1 MPEQNEVVKVI
12 FFVVLPVIQPVL
24 NTQRLRT
31 NAMTRLLIVLLL
43 TCLIA
48 PAWISP
54 TTHPTRSS
62 GLISA
67 EPVKLSW
74 ETLRDVTFK
83 KKWYAEE
90 SVYMLYPTFG
100 PGVQKLSG
108 KTVDITGY
116 VLPVDLESN
125 LYVLSAFPFSAC
137 FFCGGAGPE
146 SVVSLKF
153 KKSDKKFKTD
163 ERRTFRGT
171 LKLNAD
177 NIYEMNYILA
187 DAEMIEQ

>member
-1 MPEQNEVVKVI
+1 MKKITALVTLLAL
-12 FFVVLPVIQPVL
+12 FASTAFTPVIK
-24 NTQRLRT
+24 
-31 NAMTRLLIVLLL
+31 
-43 TCLIA
+43 
-48 PAWISP
+48 
-54 TTHPTRSS
+54 S
-62 GLISA
+62 GNPSVVA

-83 KKWYAEE
+83 KKWYPEE

-100 PGVQKLSG
+100 PSIQKLNG
-108 KTVDITGY
+108 KSVELTGY
-116 VLPVDLESN
+116 VLPVDIESN
-125 LYVLSAFPFSAC
+125 SYVLSAFPYSAC

-153 KKSDKKFKTD
+153 KKTGRKFKTD
-163 ERRTFRGT
+163 ERRTFTGT

-177 NIYEMNYILA
+177 NIYELNYIIA

>member
-1 MPEQNEVVKVI
+1 
-12 FFVVLPVIQPVL
+12 
-24 NTQRLRT
+24 
-31 NAMTRLLIVLLL
+31 MTRLLIALLL
-43 TCLIA
+43 VGFVA
-48 PAWISP
+48 PAFRP
-54 TTHPTRSS
+54 VTPPATRRAS
-62 GLISA
+62 GTVAPVAA

-100 PGVQKLSG
+100 QNIQKLNG
-108 KTVDITGY
+108 KPVELTGY

-125 LYVLSAFPFSAC
+125 IYVLSAFPYSAC

-177 NIYEMNYILA
+177 NIYELNYIIA
-187 DAEMIEQ
+187 DAEMIAQ

>member
-1 MPEQNEVVKVI
+1 MN
-12 FFVVLPVIQPVL
+12 
-24 NTQRLRT
+24 
-31 NAMTRLLIVLLL
+31 RLLIALLFVS
-43 TCLIA
+43 IVA
-48 PAWISP
+48 PAWIP
-54 TTHPTRSS
+54 PAGLPVTTKAPVPRSTT
-62 GLISA
+62 A
-67 EPVKLSW
+67 VEPVKLSW
-74 ETLRDVTFK
+74 EVLRDVTFK

-100 PGVQKLSG
+100 QGIQKLNG
-108 KTVDITGY
+108 KTVELTGY

-125 LYVLSAFPFSAC
+125 LYVLSAFPYSAC

-163 ERRTFRGT
+163 ERRTFHGT

-177 NIYEMNYILA
+177 NIYELNYILA
-187 DAEMIEQ
+187 DAEMVPH

>member
-1 MPEQNEVVKVI
+1 M
-12 FFVVLPVIQPVL
+12 
-24 NTQRLRT
+24 
-31 NAMTRLLIVLLL
+31 A
-43 TCLIA
+43 
-48 PAWISP
+48 
-54 TTHPTRSS
+54 
-62 GLISA
+62 A

-100 PGVQKLSG
+100 TNIQKLNG
-108 KTVDITGY
+108 KAVELTGY

-125 LYVLSAFPFSAC
+125 IYVLSAFPYSAC

-177 NIYEMNYILA
+177 NIYELNYILA
-187 DAEMIEQ
+187 DAEMVAQ

>member
-1 MPEQNEVVKVI
+1 MH
-12 FFVVLPVIQPVL
+12 
-24 NTQRLRT
+24 
-31 NAMTRLLIVLLL
+31 RLLIALFVVSLTATAFRPLLPAL
-43 TCLIA
+43 PTPVSAA
-48 PAWISP
+48 P
-54 TTHPTRSS
+54 T
-62 GLISA
+62 A

-74 ETLRDVTFK
+74 EALRDVTFK

-100 PGVQKLSG
+100 AGIQKLNG
-108 KTVDITGY
+108 KAVELTGY
-116 VLPVDLESN
+116 VLPVDLETN
-125 LYVLSAFPFSAC
+125 TYVLSAFPFSAC

-153 KKSDKKFKTD
+153 KKAGKKFKTD

-177 NIYEMNYILA
+177 NIYELNYILS
-187 DAEMIEQ
+187 DAEMIEG

>member
-1 MPEQNEVVKVI
+1 MV
-12 FFVVLPVIQPVL
+12 
-24 NTQRLRT
+24 RLLT
-31 NAMTRLLIVLLL
+31 VLIVLSF
-43 TCLIA
+43 ISVA
-48 PAWISP
+48 FRPAVLSINKSIG
-54 TTHPTRSS
+54 TTSAT
-62 GLISA
+62 A

-100 PGVQKLSG
+100 QSIHKLSG
-108 KTVDITGY
+108 KTVDLTGY
-116 VLPVDLESN
+116 ILPVDLEAN
-125 LYVLSAFPFSAC
+125 VYVLSAFPYSAC

-153 KKSDKKFKTD
+153 KKTGKKFKTD

-171 LKLNAD
+171 FKLNAD
-177 NIYEMNYILA
+177 NIYELNYILA
-187 DAEMIEQ
+187 DAELLDS

>member
-1 MPEQNEVVKVI
+1 MKKNVCFI
-12 FFVVLPVIQPVL
+12 
-24 NTQRLRT
+24 
-31 NAMTRLLIVLLL
+31 ALLGLL
-43 TCLIA
+43 TLA
-48 PAWISP
+48 AFTPAKVVSN
-54 TTHPTRSS
+54 RSVATV
-62 GLISA
+62 A

-83 KKWYAEE
+83 KKWYPEE

-100 PGVQKLSG
+100 AGIQKLSG
-108 KTVDITGY
+108 KPVELTGY
-116 VLPVDLESN
+116 VLPVDYESN
-125 LYVLSAFPFSAC
+125 LYVLSAFPYSAC

-153 KKSDKKFKTD
+153 KKNGLKFKTD

-177 NIYEMNYILA
+177 NIYELNYIIA
-187 DAEMIEQ
+187 DAEMVEQ

>member
-1 MPEQNEVVKVI
+1 MNRSIIAFLIIALTASAFRPA
-12 FFVVLPVIQPVL
+12 VLPVNIALP
-24 NTQRLRT
+24 T
-31 NAMTRLLIVLLL
+31 
-43 TCLIA
+43 A
-48 PAWISP
+48 PA
-54 TTHPTRSS
+54 T
-62 GLISA
+62 A

-74 ETLRDVTFK
+74 EALRDVTFK

-100 PGVQKLSG
+100 PSIQKLSG
-108 KTVDITGY
+108 KTVDLTGY

-125 LYVLSAFPFSAC
+125 IYVLSAFPYSAC

-171 LKLNAD
+171 FKLNAD
-177 NIYEMNYILA
+177 NLYELNYILA
-187 DAEMIEQ
+187 DAEMIGQ

>member
-1 MPEQNEVVKVI
+1 
-12 FFVVLPVIQPVL
+12 
-24 NTQRLRT
+24 
-31 NAMTRLLIVLLL
+31 MTRLLIALLL
-43 TCLIA
+43 VGFIA
-48 PAWISP
+48 PAFRPLAPP
-54 TTHPTRSS
+54 TTHRASVKPVTVA
-62 GLISA
+62 A

-100 PGVQKLSG
+100 QNIQKLNG
-108 KTVDITGY
+108 KPVELTGY
-116 VLPVDLESN
+116 ILPVDLESN
-125 LYVLSAFPFSAC
+125 IYVLSAFPYSAC

-177 NIYEMNYILA
+177 NIYELNYILA
-187 DAEMIEQ
+187 DAEMIAQ